1 MKDYHACLYGIILMS
16 DDLTMIILI
25 GQIIQGKIIWSK
37 TYKPVKLVL
46 LQSLELR
53 PRVGWEIIYRGV
65 II

>member
-1 MKDYHACLYGIILMS
+1 MKDYHACLYKIILMS
-16 DDLTMIILI
+16 DDFMIILI

-53 PRVGWEIIYRGV
+53 PRVGCEIIYRGV

>member
-1 MKDYHACLYGIILMS
+1 MS